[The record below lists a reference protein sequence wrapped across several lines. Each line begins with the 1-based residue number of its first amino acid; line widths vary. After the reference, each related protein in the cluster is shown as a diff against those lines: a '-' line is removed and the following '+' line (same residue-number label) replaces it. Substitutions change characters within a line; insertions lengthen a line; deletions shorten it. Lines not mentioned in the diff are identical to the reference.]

1 MVAASLEVSG
11 AAATIARLSRAHQS
25 VFAAVKTALS
35 LETAALK
42 ARVQEKL
49 SGEVLQVR
57 SGRLRDAVTAR
68 IEIDGDV
75 AHATVAVE
83 GVPYAAIQEYGGTVH
98 LPEIVAE
105 RAKALAFVVKSEQV
119 FAVHAR
125 AHDVTIPERSYLR
138 SSLAERSEAIAAA
151 LRNALAANAE

>member
-1 MVAASLEVSG
+1 MVAVSLTVAG
-11 AAATIARLSRAHQS
+11 DAATIARLSRAHQS
-25 VFAAVKTALS
+25 LFAAVKTALTV
-35 LETAALK
+35 EAAALK

-57 SGRLRDAVTAR
+57 SGRLRDAVTAN

-83 GVPYAAIQEYGGTVH
+83 GIPYAAIQEYGGTVH

-105 RAKALAFVVKSEQV
+105 RAKALAFEIKGEQV
-119 FAVHAR
+119 FAARAR
-125 AHDVTIPERSYLR
+125 AHDVVIPQRSYLR
-138 SSLAERSEAIAAA
+138 SSLAERSDAIAAA
-151 LRNALAANAE
+151 LRDAMAANGE